1 MEGILGYDVVYNI
14 EVEMN
19 KVIKD
24 NILCN
29 EIGNIDYD
37 IFIDEDVVDGNVLE
51 LGDVSSP
58 ESDTNQRLSQFVLRT
73 FNIFTERSYTYMISW
88 LQHKLEATWE
98 GVLNVETSF
107 ATPNLSIVVAH
118 REAVKKWKKSEN
130 GLRVTQHKDHLRLFH
145 KNANISHQVI
155 LFSSMWVQDQYL
167 WWVKQVRL

>member
-58 ESDTNQRLSQFVLRT
+58 ESDTNPRLSQFVLRT
-73 FNIFTERSYTYMISW
+73 FNIFTERSYTYMIS
-88 LQHKLEATWE
+88 
-98 GVLNVETSF
+98 
-107 ATPNLSIVVAH
+107 
-118 REAVKKWKKSEN
+118 
-130 GLRVTQHKDHLRLFH
+130 
-145 KNANISHQVI
+145 
-155 LFSSMWVQDQYL
+155 
-167 WWVKQVRL
+167 